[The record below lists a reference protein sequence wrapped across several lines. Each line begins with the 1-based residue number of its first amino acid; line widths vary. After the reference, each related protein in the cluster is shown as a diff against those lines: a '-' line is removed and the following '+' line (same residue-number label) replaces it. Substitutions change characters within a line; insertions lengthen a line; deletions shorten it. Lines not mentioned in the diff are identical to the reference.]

1 MNFIKNFLIIFLLF
15 AINTYSFDENVDDN
29 DYYASITSSDEFTV
43 ENFYK
48 PVSLKANDLFEDIK
62 VSAVE
67 AIPFSFLFTFAYLF
81 FSEAL
86 QQGTLQPKMKTL
98 EEYKETYIK
107 SAIIFAFI
115 NTSVNIFTYYDYKGG
130 KENEKKQNC
139 R

>member
-1 MNFIKNFLIIFLLF
+1 MNFIKYFLIIFLLF

-29 DYYASITSSDEFTV
+29 DYYASITSSAEFTV

-81 FSEAL
+81 FSEAS

-98 EEYKETYIK
+98 EDYKETYIK
-107 SAIIFAFI
+107 SAIVFAMI
-115 NTSVNIFTYYDYKGG
+115 NTFVNIFTYYDYREGG
-130 KENEKKQNC
+130 KRNEKD
-139 R
+139 